1 MFFTSFWIFVVNV
14 ALLLLFRFSK
24 TTSTNHDGELL
35 TTTVNDMLRLAAA
48 AKLLLKLSLILFLL
62 LSSFSSREIV
72 GGRRKKKMV
81 YRSLSFSYVLPL
93 VASRCSSPY
102 SVVVPTIFQPF
113 FLAWIQKAY
122 LIAYLSS
129 QCYCFEYKECW
140 YFASTAIYRSSV
152 IEMYYVIHCLCILH
166 LEHHTVFTHS
176 QSGICIRSHQINEGA
191 MSILFQATQL
201 LRLGAFFDESSDAML
216 CCSIL
221 KAANGLSPAVK
232 HSVMLKT

>member
-113 FLAWIQKAY
+113 FWL
-122 LIAYLSS
+122 
-129 QCYCFEYKECW
+129 EYKRLIW
-140 YFASTAIYRSSV
+140 LHISVLSV
-152 IEMYYVIHCLCILH
+152 IALNIKNA
-166 LEHHTVFTHS
+166 
-176 QSGICIRSHQINEGA
+176 GISLLPPSTG
-191 MSILFQATQL
+191 LQL
-201 LRLGAFFDESSDAML
+201 LRCTMWFIAYAFY
-216 CCSIL
+216 
-221 KAANGLSPAVK
+221 
-232 HSVMLKT
+232 T

>member
-1 MFFTSFWIFVVNV
+1 MKIQFRGSLYIKHTDNVLHFFLNFCSKCSTATLVSFF
-14 ALLLLFRFSK
+14 K

-113 FLAWIQKAY
+113 FWL
-122 LIAYLSS
+122 
-129 QCYCFEYKECW
+129 EYK
-140 YFASTAIYRSSV
+140 
-152 IEMYYVIHCLCILH
+152 
-166 LEHHTVFTHS
+166 
-176 QSGICIRSHQINEGA
+176 
-191 MSILFQATQL
+191 
-201 LRLGAFFDESSDAML
+201 RL
-216 CCSIL
+216 I
-221 KAANGLSPAVK
+221 
-232 HSVMLKT
+232 